1 MDSLNQ
7 EANTQRRKAREKA
20 RVDMRDDAPNNQYPF
35 DSVEYWAYAG
45 EVAKINDEYA
55 RSL

>member
-1 MDSLNQ
+1 MTSINQ
-7 EANTQRRKAREKA
+7 EADRLRCKAREKA
-20 RVDMRDDAPNNQYPF
+20 RYDMRADAPDNQYPF

-45 EVAKINDEYA
+45 EVAKIYDEYT

>member
-20 RVDMRDDAPNNQYPF
+20 RFDMRDDAPDNQYPF

-45 EVAKINDEYA
+45 EVAKINDEYTG
-55 RSL
+55 SL